1 MQGFDIWLIALSL
14 AMDCFAVSIAIG
26 IILKRMDWR
35 VMLRT
40 AIAFGIFQ
48 TVMTFLGWL
57 CGRFFSSFIRD
68 IDHWIAFG
76 LLMIIGGNMVIESFK
91 KPENKS
97 YNPLKWKATM
107 LLALG
112 TSIDAAGIG
121 VSFACL
127 GLHSFSCGILFASG
141 IIGLVSFI
149 VPWMGFYIGVYGQ
162 KTVAKHIH
170 AELLGGLVLWA
181 IGIKILI
188 EHLSENI

>member
-1 MQGFDIWLIALSL
+1 MQGIEIWLIALSL

-26 IILKRMDWR
+26 IILKRIDWR

-40 AIAFGIFQ
+40 AVAFGLFQ
-48 TVMTFLGWL
+48 MFMTFLGWS
-57 CGRFFSSFIRD
+57 CGSFFSSLIRNV
-68 IDHWIAFG
+68 DHWIAFG
-76 LLMIIGGNMVIESFK
+76 LLMVIGGNMVVESFK

-127 GLHSFSCGILFASG
+127 GLHSFSCGILSASG

-149 VPWMGFYIGVYGQ
+149 VPWIGFYIGVYGQ
-162 KTVAKHIH
+162 KTVAKHVH
-170 AELLGGLVLWA
+170 AELLGGLVLWT

>member
-1 MQGFDIWLIALSL
+1 MQGLEIWLIAVGL

-26 IILKRMDWR
+26 IILKRIDWR

-40 AIAFGIFQ
+40 AVAFGLFQ
-48 TVMTFLGWL
+48 MFMTFLGWS
-57 CGRFFSSFIRD
+57 CGSFFSSLIRNV
-68 IDHWIAFG
+68 DHWIAFG
-76 LLMIIGGNMVIESFK
+76 LLMVIGGNMVVESFK

-127 GLHSFSCGILFASG
+127 GLHSFSCGILSASG
-141 IIGLVSFI
+141 R
-149 VPWMGFYIGVYGQ
+149 VPTQRASLYSTHFR
-162 KTVAKHIH
+162 K
-170 AELLGGLVLWA
+170 LLYHFLL
-181 IGIKILI
+181 
-188 EHLSENI
+188 HCQSSE